1 MPKDNKKNEIVKLI
15 KNEAKKVEEEFE
27 KYAIRE
33 QRAMVQVM
41 MYDDW
46 ISLSNL
52 ILAKEKSN
60 NAAIN
65 L

>member
-1 MPKDNKKNEIVKLI
+1 MKRKIEKWDQKSGKRIW
-15 KNEAKKVEEEFE
+15 

-41 MYDDW
+41 MNDDW

>member
-1 MPKDNKKNEIVKLI
+1 MKKNET
-15 KNEAKKVEEEFE
+15 KKVENEFE

-33 QRAMVQVM
+33 QRAMVQAM
-41 MYDDW
+41 KNADW
-46 ISLSNL
+46 KSLSNL

-65 L
+65 F

>member
-1 MPKDNKKNEIVKLI
+1 MPKDNKNVKLI
-15 KNEAKKVEEEFE
+15 KNETKKKVEKEFE

-41 MYDDW
+41 MYDGW

>member
-1 MPKDNKKNEIVKLI
+1 LKNET
-15 KNEAKKVEEEFE
+15 KKVEKEFE

-41 MYDDW
+41 MNDDW